1 MSLFSI
7 IVINSLHIFYI
18 LFIFTLYILLTLVYY
33 NINLN
38 LKHIISIEG
47 KSNFNDIFKRVRDG
61 VSLIRLVLMKNI
73 PELLTEQ
80 LRLIAMRSICLMTL
94 SWWQPHFTATMD
106 LLEKSL

>member
-80 LRLIAMRSICLMTL
+80 LRLKRKHLFLTSKM
-94 SWWQPHFTATMD
+94 
-106 LLEKSL
+106 

>member
-61 VSLIRLVLMKNI
+61 VSLIRLVFMKNI

-80 LRLIAMRSICLMTL
+80 V
-94 SWWQPHFTATMD
+94 
-106 LLEKSL
+106 EY

>member
-61 VSLIRLVLMKNI
+61 VSLIRLVLMKNV

-80 LRLIAMRSICLMTL
+80 V
-94 SWWQPHFTATMD
+94 
-106 LLEKSL
+106 